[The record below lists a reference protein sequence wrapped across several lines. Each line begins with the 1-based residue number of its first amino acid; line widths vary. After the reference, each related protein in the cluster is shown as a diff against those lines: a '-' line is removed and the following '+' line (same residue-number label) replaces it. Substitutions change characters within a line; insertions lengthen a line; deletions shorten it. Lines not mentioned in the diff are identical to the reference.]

1 MDVSLLNVN
10 SILAFL
16 LIVFRISGMI
26 LAAPLLGMRNIPM
39 QTKVGFA
46 FAFALILFPLHAT
59 HALPQS
65 KDLIQFAAVVFQ
77 EVAIGLLL
85 GFTANLTFMALQMAG
100 EFMSTQ
106 MGLSVAHVLDPVT
119 QSQSPLIGQFFF
131 YFAALLFLSLNVH
144 HALIAGIDRSFTWIP
159 LGHFIGEGH
168 LTASVMVQRCIHLCS
183 ELFVLAMT
191 AGIPITGLLLVMEIT
206 LAFVAKV
213 MPQMNVFMVAMPLK
227 VLFGLLIILMALP
240 AFAQVLGDHYAHLIQ
255 VLLNLYKT

>member
-1 MDVSLLNVN
+1 LDLSLLNVN

-16 LIVFRISGMI
+16 LIVCRLSGMI
-26 LAAPLLGMRNIPM
+26 VAAPLLGMRNIPA
-39 QTKVGFA
+39 QTKIGLA
-46 FAFALILFPLHAT
+46 LAIALILFPLHAA
-59 HALPQS
+59 HDVPHS
-65 KDLIQFAAVVFQ
+65 KDLFQFGVIVFQ

-85 GFTANLTFMALQMAG
+85 GFIANLTFMALQMSG

-131 YFAALLFLSLNVH
+131 YFAAMLFLSLNVH
-144 HALIAGIDRSFTWIP
+144 HALIAGVDRSLTWIP
-159 LGHFIGEGH
+159 IGHFIGEGH
-168 LTASVMVQRCIHLCS
+168 LTAGVMVQRCIHLGS
-183 ELFVLAMT
+183 ELFMLALT

-240 AFAQVLGDHYAHLIQ
+240 AFGHVLGDQYAHLIQ